1 MAGVVD
7 GDLGITFRKPGAP
20 LEVKIDGPKM
30 SEDRRTASEDQM
42 DRWTSEF
49 SNGWMLCMDCSG
61 CIGTSWKNS
70 AVDKGLLVKKGR
82 CCGVNCLDDVN
93 PQIYVAITTAY
104 ISSALNGSLYYPY
117 QMKMV
122 HVAKKCVICARLTS
136 DFSYGVDCC
145 SACKMFFRRHVV
157 KEALLKPCLSGN
169 QACPKDF
176 LAGCQFC
183 RFHKCLQ
190 SGMTLEPLVPKL
202 PLEELFE
209 KLSDFDRHRNRIL
222 SDYHPLDP
230 DLNVSTILFF
240 KKLKY
245 QQRNDLV
252 PMKFSS
258 WIYISSIATIEF
270 MKKLPFIYLANSS
283 DQLILVKSSFIKV
296 SSFSAASRAY
306 FSNQHALSFP
316 DGSDVLPFTPDVK
329 GLEEIGNR
337 IRTRLVSKFIEL
349 QLSKEEFLLVLILI
363 FCNPALLDLS
373 ETGQILVST
382 YQSVYSNALF
392 EYCMETYE
400 KLGPCR
406 YTELLSLITLA
417 EKHLEDVNNYF
428 VILQLHGMDFL
439 IPAVVKEGINLI

>member
-1 MAGVVD
+1 
-7 GDLGITFRKPGAP
+7 
-20 LEVKIDGPKM
+20 
-30 SEDRRTASEDQM
+30 
-42 DRWTSEF
+42 
-49 SNGWMLCMDCSG
+49 
-61 CIGTSWKNS
+61 
-70 AVDKGLLVKKGR
+70 
-82 CCGVNCLDDVN
+82 
-93 PQIYVAITTAY
+93 
-104 ISSALNGSLYYPY
+104 
-117 QMKMV
+117 MV

-157 KEALLKPCLSGN
+157 AEAQLKPCLSGN
-169 QACPKDF
+169 QACAKDF

-202 PLEELFE
+202 PFEELFE
-209 KLSDFDRHRNRIL
+209 IFSDFVRYRNRIL
-222 SDYHPLDP
+222 SDYYPSDP
-230 DLNVSTILFF
+230 DLKVSTILFF

-245 QQRNDLV
+245 KQRNDLI
-252 PMKFSS
+252 PMTISS

-270 MKKLPFIYLANSS
+270 MKKLPFIYLAKSS

-296 SSFSAASRAY
+296 SSFSAAFRAY
-306 FSNQHALSFP
+306 SSDQNALSFP
-316 DGSDVLPFTPDVK
+316 DGSDVLPFTPEVK
-329 GLEEIGNR
+329 LFQLDTVSR
-337 IRTRLVSKFIEL
+337 ISKF
-349 QLSKEEFLLVLILI
+349 S
-363 FCNPALLDLS
+363 ALLDLS

-400 KLGPCR
+400 KFGPCR
-406 YTELLSLITLA
+406 YTELLSLINLA

-439 IPAVVKEGINLI
+439 IPELVKEGINLI

>member
-1 MAGVVD
+1 MTYDIGEN
-7 GDLGITFRKPGAP
+7 I
-20 LEVKIDGPKM
+20 E
-30 SEDRRTASEDQM
+30 RTAPKASDY
-42 DRWTSEF
+42 DIIVPTTVFR
-49 SNGWMLCMDCSG
+49 ML
-61 CIGTSWKNS
+61 
-70 AVDKGLLVKKGR
+70 
-82 CCGVNCLDDVN
+82 
-93 PQIYVAITTAY
+93 
-104 ISSALNGSLYYPY
+104 
-117 QMKMV
+117 
-122 HVAKKCVICARLTS
+122 
-136 DFSYGVDCC
+136 VDCC

-157 KEALLKPCLSGN
+157 KEASLKPCVSGN
-169 QACPKDF
+169 QACGKDF
-176 LAGCQFC
+176 LPVCQFC

-222 SDYHPLDP
+222 SDYYPSDP
-230 DLNVSTILFF
+230 DLKVSTILFF

-245 QQRNDLV
+245 KQRNDLI
-252 PMKFSS
+252 PMTFSS

-270 MKKLPFIYLANSS
+270 MKKLPFIYLAKSS

-306 FSNQHALSFP
+306 FSNQHDLSFP
-316 DGSDVLPFTPDVK
+316 DGSDVLPFTPEVN
-329 GLEEIGNR
+329 GLEEIGHR

-400 KLGPCR
+400 KFGPCR
-406 YTELLSLITLA
+406 YTELLSLINLA

-439 IPAVVKEGINLI
+439 IPELVKEGINLI